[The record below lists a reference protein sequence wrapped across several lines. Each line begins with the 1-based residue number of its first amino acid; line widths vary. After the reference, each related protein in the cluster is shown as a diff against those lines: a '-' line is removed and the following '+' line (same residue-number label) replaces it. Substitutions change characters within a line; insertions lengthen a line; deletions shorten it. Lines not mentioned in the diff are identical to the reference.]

1 MVKVVFYLPLKDND
15 GRDRDLSHEIEDAEA
30 ELFVLFGAWTF
41 HGYIKGGYQMAS
53 GVAAMDESAWYSIV
67 IEEGQIPDIESVL
80 RTFKEKTTQEAI
92 YFEIQRD
99 IDMRYI

>member
-15 GRDRDLSHEIEDAEA
+15 GRDLSREIEEAEA
-30 ELFVLFGAWTF
+30 ELFVLFGAWTL
-41 HGYIKGGYQMAS
+41 HGYIKGSYQMAS
-53 GVAAMDESAWYSIV
+53 GLAVIDESAWYSVV
-67 IEEGQIPDIESVL
+67 IEESQISDVESVL
-80 RTFKEKTTQEAI
+80 RSFKEKTTQEAI

>member
-15 GRDRDLSHEIEDAEA
+15 GRDLSREIEEAEA
-30 ELFVLFGAWTF
+30 ELFVLFGAWTL
-41 HGYIKGGYQMAS
+41 HGYIKGSYQMAS
-53 GVAAMDESAWYSIV
+53 GLAAIDESAWYSV
-67 IEEGQIPDIESVL
+67 LIEESQVPDVESVL
-80 RTFKEKTTQEAI
+80 RTFKGKTTQEAI

>member
-1 MVKVVFYLPLKDND
+1 MDVSWIHQGK
-15 GRDRDLSHEIEDAEA
+15 LSD
-30 ELFVLFGAWTF
+30 
-41 HGYIKGGYQMAS
+41 AS
-53 GVAAMDESAWYSIV
+53 GVAAIDESAWYSVV
-67 IEEGQIPDIESVL
+67 IDERQIPDIESVL

>member
-1 MVKVVFYLPLKDND
+1 
-15 GRDRDLSHEIEDAEA
+15 
-30 ELFVLFGAWTF
+30 
-41 HGYIKGGYQMAS
+41 MAS
-53 GVAAMDESAWYSIV
+53 GLATIDESAWYSIL
-67 IEEGQIPDIESVL
+67 IEESQIPNVESVL